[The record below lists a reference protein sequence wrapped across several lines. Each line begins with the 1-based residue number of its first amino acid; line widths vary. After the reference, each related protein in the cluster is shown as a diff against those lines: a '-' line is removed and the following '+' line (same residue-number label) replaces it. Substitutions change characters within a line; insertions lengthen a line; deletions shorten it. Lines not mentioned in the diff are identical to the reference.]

1 MAAERVQP
9 KRTESVIEEFNR
21 IQNEIRKRAYEFFSS
36 QRDLWG
42 GPLEDWL
49 KAERE
54 VIWRPA
60 VELCQQEGQMHL
72 AVAIAGVD
80 PKDLDIRVTPEDIL
94 ITAEVNHRHE
104 AQEGTVHLCE
114 FERGRLFRSVH
125 LPAPID
131 PDSVKAECRDGLLR
145 LTAAVAKT
153 QPKKVDVQ
161 AA

>member
-1 MAAERVQP
+1 MAGEKVEL
-9 KRTESVIEEFNR
+9 KKTDSVIEEFNR
-21 IQNEIRKRAYEFFSS
+21 IQAEIRRRAYEFFSS

-60 VELCQQEGQMHL
+60 VELRQVDGQIHL
-72 AVAIAGVD
+72 AAAIAGVD
-80 PKDLDIRVTPEDIL
+80 PKQLDIRVTPEDIL
-94 ITAEVNHRHE
+94 ITADVNHRHE

-114 FERGRLFRSVH
+114 FERGRLFRAVH

-145 LTAAVAKT
+145 LTAVVARAE
-153 QPKKVDVQ
+153 PKKVDVQ